1 MAGDIA
7 KFLTF
12 KGYADVI
19 EVGPGQGVMTE
30 YLLDMPI
37 NLMAI
42 EYDPDMVAILDERFG
57 GRLNVIQAD
66 FVRIDLTDFFSG
78 RSFAIVGNFPY
89 NISSQIVFRAIENYQ
104 RVPEL
109 VGMFQREMAAR
120 IISPPG
126 SKGYGVISVLTQA
139 FYSGESLMQ
148 IKPGAFHPPP
158 KVHSMVIRLTRKDD
172 IAHIPYK
179 ILRRIVKAAFGQRR
193 KKLSNALKGVV
204 PKEMLADFNLLDERA
219 EQVPV
224 DVFIDM
230 AQKLEAI

>member
-1 MAGDIA
+1 
-7 KFLTF
+7 
-12 KGYADVI
+12 
-19 EVGPGQGVMTE
+19 
-30 YLLDMPI
+30 
-37 NLMAI
+37 
-42 EYDPDMVAILDERFG
+42 
-57 GRLNVIQAD
+57 
-66 FVRIDLTDFFSG
+66 
-78 RSFAIVGNFPY
+78 
-89 NISSQIVFRAIENYQ
+89 
-104 RVPEL
+104 
-109 VGMFQREMAAR
+109 MFQREMAAR

-172 IAHIPYK
+172 IEHIPYK
-179 ILRRIVKAAFGQRR
+179 VLRRIVKAAFGQRR

-224 DVFIDM
+224 DVFIEM
-230 AQKLEAI
+230 AVRLAVGCWLLAVGCWLLAVGCWLLAVGCWLLANNECLSQFPNLRVSPQISKGKPMAVGCWPLAVGRWPLAVKISTFYVFLSFLAS